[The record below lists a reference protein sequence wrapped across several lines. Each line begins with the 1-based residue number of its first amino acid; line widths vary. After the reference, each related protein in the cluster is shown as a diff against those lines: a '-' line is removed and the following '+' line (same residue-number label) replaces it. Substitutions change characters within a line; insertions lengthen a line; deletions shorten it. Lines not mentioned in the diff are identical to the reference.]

1 MGLAS
6 NLWNRVSDSFRSN
19 KIRQPEI
26 NTQRQGLGLT
36 QEELDLANYYGYPS
50 PGDIFSSSI
59 SFYDWFATKRER
71 ISFYKTMAIFPEVND
86 ALDSICDDA
95 VIDNGD
101 GTMLSLDL
109 NKDRIPPQIEKQIK
123 KEFDYILS
131 TVLNFENNGWH
142 YFRKWLVEG
151 ELFLEIVL
159 NETKT
164 KIIGVKLL
172 PPHSIIPMYEGNIIR
187 CFQQTKTDIGTHD
200 FSFDPAHSIRF
211 EPNQIAYIN
220 YGSYGKNLMD
230 VRGYL
235 EPAIRPYNML
245 RQIEDSLVIY
255 RLVRAPERRVFNIDV
270 GKMPKGKAEEYIKG
284 IIAKYKKRLSYD
296 SSNGDI
302 LTSQH
307 VQSMIEDFWFAKTES
322 GGSTVET
329 LQSGMNLGEI
339 NDLEYFLKKLYK
351 TLKLPKSRWEENVNY
366 SAGKMGE
373 IQREEVKFSNFI
385 TRIRSRFE
393 KIFFDILF
401 LQLKM
406 KGIDNKYIRQDNFT
420 IKWVENNLFKEYK
433 EREAATDMLD
443 IYGKVSDDIVS
454 KEKPD
459 GRFAKEFVFK
469 TFMKMTSD
477 QYDENEAMIK
487 KQLAQ
492 EQLESPEAP
501 APEPEEGEEK
511 SPEAEAGAETPSAE
525 EKPPEAEA
533 GAEEA
538 PDFTSGAE
546 EK

>member
-1 MGLAS
+1 MS
-6 NLWNRVSDSFRSN
+6 NFWNRLSDVFRGN

-26 NTQRQGLGLT
+26 ATQRQGLGMT

-71 ISFYKTMAIFPEVND
+71 VSFYKTMAIFPEVND

-101 GTMLSLDL
+101 GTMLTLDL

-142 YFRKWLVEG
+142 YFRKWLVEA

-159 NETKT
+159 NEEKN
-164 KIIGVKLL
+164 KVIGVKLL
-172 PPHSIIPMYEGNIIR
+172 PPHSIIPIYEGNVIR

-200 FSFDPAHSIRF
+200 FSFDPEHSTRF
-211 EPNQIAYIN
+211 EPNQISYIS

-255 RLVRAPERRVFNIDV
+255 RLVRAPERRVFNIDI

-284 IIAKYKKRLSYD
+284 LIAKYKKRLSYD
-296 SSNGDI
+296 SNNGNV

-307 VQSMIEDFWFAKTES
+307 VQSMLEDFWFAKSEN
-322 GGSTVET
+322 GGSSVET

-351 TLKLPKSRWEENVNY
+351 TLKLPKSRWEEGVNY
-366 SAGKMGE
+366 SAGKMNE

-393 KIFFDILF
+393 KVFFDILF
-401 LQLKM
+401 LQLKL
-406 KGIDNKYIRQDNFT
+406 KGIEGKYIRQENFT

-433 EREAATDMLD
+433 DRESASDKLD
-443 IYGKVSDDIVS
+443 IYQKVSDDIVS

-459 GRFAKEFVFK
+459 GRFSKEFVMK
-469 TFMKMTSD
+469 NFMKMTSD
-477 QYDENEAMIK
+477 EFEQNETMIRK
-487 KQLAQ
+487 ELAEKQI
-492 EQLESPEAP
+492 EEPE
-501 APEPEEGEEK
+501 APEPEAEASAEETPPEEKGAEAPPAEEKPPEGEEK
-511 SPEAEAGAETPSAE
+511 SPEET
-525 EKPPEAEA
+525 
-533 GAEEA
+533 
-538 PDFTSGAE
+538 PDFTGGE
-546 EK
+546 GK